1 MPWIGPVTPLI
12 AFSPFTGGA
21 KLPTEIDAGRKGGAV
36 AALSCG
42 RTPRGGNMAEL
53 RQRTASRPA
62 DFKILEHNALKWCDS
77 PQRVGFLS
85 GLAGEAS
92 EGAQAGSPT
101 IDPKAQ
107 TLRKL
112 SHPQSSRDSS
122 AKEARVRN
130 DRDQDPEPSS
140 SLTGGRGEA
149 GFAIRPTAR
158 TSSARDDA
166 HALLP

>member
-1 MPWIGPVTPLI
+1 MTPLI

-42 RTPRGGNMAEL
+42 RTPPGREYGGI
-53 RQRTASRPA
+53 TAKDR
-62 DFKILEHNALKWCDS
+62 FKAGKIQDLEHNALKWCDS
-77 PQRVGFLS
+77 PQKVGFLS
-85 GLAGEAS
+85 GLGGEAS

-140 SLTGGRGEA
+140 SLTGGRGDA